1 MTTVWAAVPAAGR
14 GTRFGGPVPKQY
26 LQLAGRTIV
35 EHSLSALLSHPLI
48 GGAMVAIAPDDAD
61 WPVSLTTVHGKPIIT
76 CIGGTT
82 RAESVRNALAACDC
96 DIAVVHDAARPLL
109 THEDLDRV
117 LHTAM
122 TSPETGAILATPLAD
137 TLKRADVSGHIA
149 ETVDRSTLWRALTP
163 QVFARDALL
172 AALEQGITAGWDIT
186 DEASAME
193 RAGVHPVL
201 VAGRADNI
209 KVTTAAD
216 LQLAEAVLEQRSSM
230 P

>member
-1 MTTVWAAVPAAGR
+1 M
-14 GTRFGGPVPKQY
+14 
-26 LQLAGRTIV
+26 
-35 EHSLSALLSHPLI
+35 
-48 GGAMVAIAPDDAD
+48 
-61 WPVSLTTVHGKPIIT
+61 
-76 CIGGTT
+76 
-82 RAESVRNALAACDC
+82 
-96 DIAVVHDAARPLL
+96 
-109 THEDLDRV
+109 
-117 LHTAM
+117 
-122 TSPETGAILATPLAD
+122 
-137 TLKRADVSGHIA
+137 
-149 ETVDRSTLWRALTP
+149 WRALTP